1 MAPSANDIKSLL
13 ESAIHS
19 QLTKPKEAL
28 ASQSV
33 YEFGNFADHFSDEI
47 HFRIAGHP
55 DEFALALETKGLHG
69 FKQLLNTV
77 SGRTLGSLIDT
88 NKPITSEVV
97 RVIGGG
103 DSEWAAAI
111 LRESATSVKSEPF
124 FNLNNPWPDLT
135 NNNR

>member
-13 ESAIHS
+13 ESAVQS

-28 ASQSV
+28 ASQSL
-33 YEFGNFADHFSDEI
+33 YDFGNLVDHFSDEV

-55 DEFALALETKGLHG
+55 HEFALAQDVKGLHD
-69 FKQLLNTV
+69 FKELLNTV
-77 SGRTLGSLIDT
+77 SHKTLGSLIDM

-111 LRESATSVKSEPF
+111 LRDSATSVKSEPS
-124 FNLNNPWPDLT
+124 FNLNNS
-135 NNNR
+135 